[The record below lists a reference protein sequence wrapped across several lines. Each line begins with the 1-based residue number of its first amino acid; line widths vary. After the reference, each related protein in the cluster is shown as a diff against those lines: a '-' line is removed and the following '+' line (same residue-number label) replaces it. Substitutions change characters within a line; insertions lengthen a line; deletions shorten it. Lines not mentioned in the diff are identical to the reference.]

1 MKFNNLNLGSDKKSE
16 FTKADVK
23 STEMKESKD
32 QMNYALD
39 QPDPV
44 RILGENV
51 NASDKGRLVE
61 AYNFKFVPREKL
73 EFNPNNDFSMK
84 DIDELAETLLL
95 NGLLHNLVAYYEE
108 DRDRYILESGGRR
121 LKAMDQLW
129 AKYNN
134 GADEMLSGDQQ
145 ELYRQN
151 IAPLFENGFPVN
163 VKKAK
168 HQDGDQE
175 HQRLDTIDSELRK
188 YTTNIDTRDY
198 TTQERASYI
207 QKIRALMEERNRL
220 LYGEKAP
227 APTQAE
233 LAAAVGTTERQ
244 LRKYNAIQNL
254 IPALKAEFEAGN
266 ISINKVP
273 GIAALPEEEQ
283 MIFLN
288 LLQSGKSIELDQ
300 IKLYKNQLELNEQEK
315 KAALE
320 EKERLEEELE
330 RVKNSNEKKLKEVQE
345 EIAQKEEY
353 IRDEIKRAEQQK
365 NENRIVKLQEEL
377 KNEKLS
383 STRLYNQTNQELEQT
398 KKALEE
404 ANSRLKGIEEK
415 EKMGEKAL
423 TVKAR
428 MLSQLNMIGDLVGKF
443 MSAYDEYQSYAITN
457 PESVKS
463 DLKEEFSKNRSFAEF
478 YEKFCD
484 EIEL

>member
-1 MKFNNLNLGSDKKSE
+1 
-16 FTKADVK
+16 
-23 STEMKESKD
+23 
-32 QMNYALD
+32 MNYALD

-134 GADEMLSGDQQ
+134 GTDEMLSGDQQ

-168 HQDGDQE
+168 HQNEDQE

-188 YTTNIDTRDY
+188 YTTNMDTRDY

>member
-1 MKFNNLNLGSDKKSE
+1 M
-16 FTKADVK
+16 
-23 STEMKESKD
+23 
-32 QMNYALD
+32 
-39 QPDPV
+39 
-44 RILGENV
+44 
-51 NASDKGRLVE
+51 
-61 AYNFKFVPREKL
+61 
-73 EFNPNNDFSMK
+73 
-84 DIDELAETLLL
+84 
-95 NGLLHNLVAYYEE
+95 
-108 DRDRYILESGGRR
+108 
-121 LKAMDQLW
+121 
-129 AKYNN
+129 
-134 GADEMLSGDQQ
+134 
-145 ELYRQN
+145 
-151 IAPLFENGFPVN
+151 
-163 VKKAK
+163 
-168 HQDGDQE
+168 
-175 HQRLDTIDSELRK
+175 
-188 YTTNIDTRDY
+188 
-198 TTQERASYI
+198 
-207 QKIRALMEERNRL
+207 
-220 LYGEKAP
+220 
-227 APTQAE
+227 
-233 LAAAVGTTERQ
+233 
-244 LRKYNAIQNL
+244 
-254 IPALKAEFEAGN
+254 KAEFEAGN

-443 MSAYDEYQSYAITN
+443 MSAYDEYQSYATTN

>member
-1 MKFNNLNLGSDKKSE
+1 MKFNNLNLGTDKKSE

-32 QMNYALD
+32 QMNYVLD

-129 AKYNN
+129 SKYNN
-134 GADEMLSGDQQ
+134 EDDERLSENQQ

-168 HQDGDQE
+168 HQDEDSE

-198 TTQERASYI
+198 TAQERASYI
-207 QKIRALMEERNRL
+207 QKIRKLMEERNRL
-220 LYGEKAP
+220 LYGESA
-227 APTQAE
+227 ASPTQAE

-283 MIFLN
+283 MIFLD
-288 LLQSGKSIELDQ
+288 LLQSGKKIEVDQ
-300 IKLYKNQLELNEQEK
+300 IKLYKDQLEMNEREK
-315 KAALE
+315 SSVLE
-320 EKERLEEELE
+320 ERNRLEAELE
-330 RVKNSNEKKLKEVQE
+330 RVKSQNEQRLRELQE
-345 EIAQKEEY
+345 EATKKEEY
-353 IRDEIKRAEQQK
+353 IRGEIERAEREK
-365 NENRIVKLQEEL
+365 NENRIVKLQDELREE
-377 KNEKLS
+377 KQS
-383 STRLYNQTNQELEQT
+383 SSRLYNQTNLELEQT

-404 ANSRLKGIEEK
+404 ANSKLKGIEEK
-415 EKMGEKAL
+415 EKANDEVL
-423 TVKAR
+423 SIRAR
-428 MLSQLNMIGDLVGKF
+428 MMSQLNMIEDLAEKF
-443 MSAYDEYQSYAITN
+443 MNTYTEYQSLVTNTQEEKIT
-457 PESVKS
+457 
-463 DLKEEFSKNRSFAEF
+463 LR
-478 YEKFCD
+478 EKINNNQALIDVYTNF
-484 EIEL
+484 IK

>member
-108 DRDRYILESGGRR
+108 DRDRYLLESGGRR

-168 HQDGDQE
+168 HQDEDQE
-175 HQRLDTIDSELRK
+175 HQSLDTIDSELRK
-188 YTTNIDTRDY
+188 YTTNMDTRDY

-273 GIAALPEEEQ
+273 GIEALPEEEQ

-443 MSAYDEYQSYAITN
+443 MSAYDEYQSYATTN

>member
-1 MKFNNLNLGSDKKSE
+1 
-16 FTKADVK
+16 
-23 STEMKESKD
+23 
-32 QMNYALD
+32 
-39 QPDPV
+39 
-44 RILGENV
+44 
-51 NASDKGRLVE
+51 
-61 AYNFKFVPREKL
+61 
-73 EFNPNNDFSMK
+73 
-84 DIDELAETLLL
+84 
-95 NGLLHNLVAYYEE
+95 
-108 DRDRYILESGGRR
+108 
-121 LKAMDQLW
+121 MDQLW

-151 IAPLFENGFPVN
+151 FAPLFENGFPVN

-168 HQDGDQE
+168 HQVEDQE

-188 YTTNIDTRDY
+188 YTTNMDTRDY

-300 IKLYKNQLELNEQEK
+300 IKLYKIKLEHLGTGK
-315 KAALE
+315 K
-320 EKERLEEELE
+320 
-330 RVKNSNEKKLKEVQE
+330 
-345 EIAQKEEY
+345 
-353 IRDEIKRAEQQK
+353 
-365 NENRIVKLQEEL
+365 
-377 KNEKLS
+377 
-383 STRLYNQTNQELEQT
+383 
-398 KKALEE
+398 
-404 ANSRLKGIEEK
+404 GC
-415 EKMGEKAL
+415 
-423 TVKAR
+423 
-428 MLSQLNMIGDLVGKF
+428 
-443 MSAYDEYQSYAITN
+443 
-457 PESVKS
+457 P
-463 DLKEEFSKNRSFAEF
+463 
-478 YEKFCD
+478 
-484 EIEL
+484 

>member
-1 MKFNNLNLGSDKKSE
+1 M
-16 FTKADVK
+16 
-23 STEMKESKD
+23 
-32 QMNYALD
+32 
-39 QPDPV
+39 
-44 RILGENV
+44 

-168 HQDGDQE
+168 HQDEDQE

-188 YTTNIDTRDY
+188 YTTNMDTRDY

-443 MSAYDEYQSYAITN
+443 MSAYDEYQSYATTN